1 MTALDELMERAAADP
16 DVRGV
21 ILTGS
26 HARGMATA
34 QSDYDVIVVVDA
46 PTDAWRETTRTAA
59 IDEIIYTV
67 AELAD
72 TSPTWQRYAFRGA
85 QVLLDRI
92 DGGIAD
98 LARSQAT
105 PTEREATTWAAEYLD
120 TYINQAYRAL
130 KSRRDGR
137 TVEARLDE
145 METAGWFL
153 ATLFPLYGR
162 LRPYNK
168 YLRWELA
175 TYPLGTPWDAETLP
189 DRVAA
194 DPVGLFADIEV
205 VARDRG
211 HGAIVDAWGDEL
223 ALFR

>member
-1 MTALDELMERAAADP
+1 MTALDELMERPAADP
-16 DVRGV
+16 DVRGA

-34 QSDYDVIVVVDA
+34 HSDYDVIVVVDA
-46 PTDAWRETTRTAA
+46 STNAWRETTRTAA
-59 IDEIIYTV
+59 IDEIVYTV

-72 TSPTWQRYAFRGA
+72 TSPTSQRYAFRGA
-85 QVLLDRI
+85 DVLLDRL

-105 PTEREATTWAAEYLD
+105 PTEREVTAWAAKYLD

-145 METAGWFL
+145 MG
-153 ATLFPLYGR
+153 
-162 LRPYNK
+162 
-168 YLRWELA
+168 
-175 TYPLGTPWDAETLP
+175 
-189 DRVAA
+189 RVAA
-194 DPVGLFADIEV
+194 DPVGLFADIEA